1 MISKTI
7 PMLLVLIFCCAFT
20 AKKTVRIATLDW
32 VPFISPNLP
41 NNGWVAQVAEAAFAE
56 GNIKVEWLFYPW
68 PRALTAAE
76 LGKVDA
82 VYPTF
87 YSDER
92 ATKFNFSD
100 SYRGGLSVIV
110 ALKSSGIN
118 FKTSLRE
125 LSPYTIGVVRGYVFG
140 KEFDEAKYL
149 KKVDSDEDEQNIRK
163 LIHKRVDLIIIN
175 LFVLQNLIKTQY
187 ADEPKVKDIR
197 VIGPPVQTEYFRMA
211 FTKKRDTDD
220 LRKAYNSGLSKI
232 KRSKKFDH
240 IMTSG
245 KLEIPKEYRKWFE

>member
-7 PMLLVLIFCCAFT
+7 HLLLVLVFCSAFT

-32 VPFISPNLP
+32 VPFISPSLP

-56 GNIKVEWLFYPW
+56 ANIKVEWQFYPW
-68 PRALTAAE
+68 PRALIAAE

-92 ATKFNFSD
+92 ATRFNFSD

-110 ALKSSGIN
+110 ALKSSRID

-149 KKVDSDEDEQNIRK
+149 KKVESTDDAQNIRK

-175 LFVLQNLIKTQY
+175 LFVLQNLIKTEY
-187 ADEPKVKDIR
+187 AEEPKVKDIK
-197 VIGPPVQTEYFRMA
+197 VIGPPVQPEYFRVA
-211 FTKKRDTDD
+211 FTKKRDTND
-220 LRKAYNSGLSKI
+220 LIKAYNSGLSKI
-232 KRSKKFDH
+232 KESKKFDQ
-240 IMTSG
+240 IMNSA
-245 KLEIPKEYRKWFE
+245 KLNVPKEYRKWFE

>member
-1 MISKTI
+1 MISKAI
-7 PMLLVLIFCCAFT
+7 HLLLVLVFCCAFT

-32 VPFISPNLP
+32 VPFISPSLP

-56 GNIKVEWLFYPW
+56 ENIQVEWYFYPW
-68 PRALTAAE
+68 PRALIAAE

-92 ATKFNFSD
+92 ATKYNFSD

-110 ALKSSGIN
+110 ALKSSGID

-149 KKVDSDEDEQNIRK
+149 KKVDSADDAQNIRK

-187 ADEPKVKDIR
+187 ADEPKIKDIKT
-197 VIGPPVQTEYFRMA
+197 IGPPVQVEYFRLA
-211 FTKKRDTDD
+211 FTKKRDTND
-220 LRKAYNSGLSKI
+220 LRKVYNSGLSKI
-232 KRSKKFDH
+232 KGSKRFDH
-240 IMTSG
+240 IMVSG
-245 KLEIPKEYRKWFE
+245 KLNIPKEYRKWFE